1 MSQNSKPARTGDIV
15 MFARTST
22 ETLRRPVRA
31 RVKANRF
38 GILHGFSK
46 HPISVLDVTTDGQAG
61 HSAIVRAIDA
71 TVVARQV
78 SVDADGSC
86 PLCSDAAHM
95 YQLEGSD
102 YCFDA
107 CADHAPS
114 VAGDAES
121 DAKFDFYAT
130 ACGVT
135 CSAEVRS

>member
-31 RVKANRF
+31 RVLRNRF
-38 GILHGFSK
+38 
-46 HPISVLDVTTDGQAG
+46 SVLDVVRVTTGTHLLG
-61 HSAIVRAIDA
+61 EMVRAVDA

-78 SVDADGSC
+78 SLDADGGC
-86 PLCSDAAHM
+86 PLCGCGAHM
-95 YQLEGSD
+95 YQLEGSS

-107 CADHAPS
+107 CPEHAPS

-121 DAKFDFYAT
+121 EAKNDFYIGLCVPT
-130 ACGVT
+130 L
-135 CSAEVRS
+135 SAEVRS